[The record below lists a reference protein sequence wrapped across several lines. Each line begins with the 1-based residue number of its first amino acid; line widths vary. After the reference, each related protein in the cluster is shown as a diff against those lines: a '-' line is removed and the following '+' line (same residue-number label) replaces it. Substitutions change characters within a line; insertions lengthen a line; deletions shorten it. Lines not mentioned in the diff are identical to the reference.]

1 MPPVTTCKSFHSSS
15 SVSTSILIYLAVYLC
30 LKISFFIIEIVLVYN
45 FHQYFYQH
53 QLCFMFCPIS
63 VFIIKGHSFKLF
75 YRSIHFGPL
84 LGVVPGFLSLNGTL
98 SSFSGDIFGGE
109 SLGISVLLPLNLS
122 CVDQKDSPPSLGLL
136 SKNSFIIQKKQSS
149 NTKC

>member
-1 MPPVTTCKSFHSSS
+1 MAWVWLELELYYVVLSL
-15 SVSTSILIYLAVYLC
+15 ILRRC
-30 LKISFFIIEIVLVYN
+30 
-45 FHQYFYQH
+45 
-53 QLCFMFCPIS
+53 
-63 VFIIKGHSFKLF
+63 
-75 YRSIHFGPL
+75 L

-149 NTKC
+149 NSCLVFSDTA

>member
-1 MPPVTTCKSFHSSS
+1 MHSFSPSSS
-15 SVSTSILIYLAVYLC
+15 SASTSILNYLAVYLC

-98 SSFSGDIFGGE
+98 STLVEIFLAGNPSGFQFCFPSIFPVWFRR
-109 SLGISVLLPLNLS
+109 IHHLLWGCYQRIHS
-122 CVDQKDSPPSLGLL
+122 
-136 SKNSFIIQKKQSS
+136 
-149 NTKC
+149 